1 MTIFTSETLTRA
13 PNSKPPRIFVV
24 EDEGLI
30 AMELVDRLSTLGYI
44 PCGRASRGEVA
55 VGRILESQADL
66 VLMDINLVGTMTG
79 IDVAEKLQEQS
90 DIPVIFLTAYADSEL
105 IARAARAHPH
115 GYLTKPFDER
125 EITANIE
132 AALARHAV
140 EKQLRAAY
148 KLLQKRDAEMNEI
161 NRQLEEALARVR
173 ELRGILPVCMSCNKI
188 RDDGDQWLSLDA
200 YLRAHTDAQL
210 SHGYCPQCFESYRL
224 STLRKLGIS

>member
-1 MTIFTSETLTRA
+1 MTIFTSETVTRT
-13 PNSKPPRIFVV
+13 PNSNPPRIFVV

-30 AMELVDRLSTLGYI
+30 AMELVDRLSALGYV
-44 PCGRASRGEVA
+44 PCGRASRGEIA
-55 VGRILESQADL
+55 FSRILESQANL

-79 IDVAEKLQEQS
+79 IDVAEQLREQS

-105 IARAARAHPH
+105 IARAARARPH

-132 AALARHAV
+132 ASLARYAV
-140 EKQLRAAY
+140 EKELREAY
-148 KLLQKRDAEMNEI
+148 KLLQKRDAEMKEI

-173 ELRGILPVCMSCNKI
+173 ELRGILPICMSCNKI
-188 RDDGDQWLSLDA
+188 RADGDEWRSLDA

-210 SHGYCPQCFESYRL
+210 SHGYCPACFESYRL
-224 STLRKLGIS
+224 NTLRRTGNS